1 MEAAVAGE
9 RVVERLNRGLHAL
22 LSGDPGTLL
31 LGEDVLDPYGGAFRA
46 TKGLSTRFPDQV
58 LGTPI
63 SENGIVGVA
72 NGLALA
78 GHRVLVEMMFG
89 DFLLLAFDQI
99 VNFAAK
105 SVSMYGRPV
114 PIRTV
119 VRCPVGG
126 GRGYGPT
133 HSQNPQKH
141 LIGVPHLELAEM
153 SAFHDPRHVLAD
165 LLDRGEPAVFF
176 EDKILYTQPA
186 RGEGRIDRLWNAEL
200 PSGPLGPARLT
211 TDRPDAPDC
220 LIICPGGLAD
230 RAMRAGTELLL
241 RDELETQVVV
251 PSRLWPFD
259 VKPLLDAAGRA
270 AVVCVVEDGPAGG
283 GWGALVAQDLHTAL
297 WGQLSRPVL
306 TVAAEPEIIP
316 TAPHLEE
323 IVRVGPDRIV
333 AAVREAVR

>member
-1 MEAAVAGE
+1 MAGE
-9 RVVERLNRGLHAL
+9 RVVEALNRGLHDL
-22 LSGDPGTLL
+22 LGRDPGTVL

-58 LGTPI
+58 LSTPI

-72 NGLALA
+72 NGLALT
-78 GHRVLVEMMFG
+78 GRRVLVEMMFG

-105 SVSMYGRPV
+105 SVSMYGRRV
-114 PIRTV
+114 PLRTV

-141 LIGVPHLELAEM
+141 LIGVPHLALAEM

-176 EDKILYTQPA
+176 EDKILYTQPV
-186 RGEGRIDRLWNAEL
+186 RGEGRIDRLWVAEL
-200 PSGPLGPARLT
+200 PAGPLGPAVLT
-211 TDRPDAPDC
+211 TDRPDTLDC
-220 LIICPGGLAD
+220 LIVCPGGVAG
-230 RAMRAGTELLL
+230 RAMRAGAELLL
-241 RDELETQVVV
+241 RHELETQIIV

-259 VKPLLDAAGRA
+259 TKAVLDAAGRA

-283 GWGALVAQDLHTAL
+283 GWGTAVAHELHTAL
-297 WGQLSRPVL
+297 WGQLSRPVV
-306 TVAAEPEIIP
+306 TVAAEPEVIP

-323 IVRVGPDRIV
+323 TVRVGPEKIV